1 MSQGSKPLIQ
11 NTKCDCGHQNP
22 TGTVLCEAC
31 GKPLTEEAEAQ
42 PILEMRYD
50 GVARRSQKEN
60 PGIIDRVWNFFSSVK
75 VAIYL
80 ILLTLIGSSLGTI
93 FPQEST
99 FLNIDPSVY
108 YKEEYGQLGHIY
120 YLLGLSHTYTSWWFV
135 LLLVMIGASL
145 VICSLDRVLPLYKA
159 LSRQR
164 IPKHMSFLTR
174 QKVVYQGQVQE
185 DGADWVE
192 RIKPIIKKKGYRV
205 RTDGG
210 TLLAEKQRFSR
221 WGPYVLHIGLIIF
234 LLAVLG
240 RNLPGLHMDEH
251 MAFPQGEPV
260 HIKNTSYYLLND
272 GFKVEFYT
280 EDDMP
285 EEFKGK
291 NKVLPKEFQTQA
303 ILYMCEANCDDLDKE
318 PELVELTRHN
328 IEVNHPLNYK
338 GLKAYQFDYD
348 LTPILRT
355 VSPVLIDSKSGKEYG
370 KITLSIDDPQRE
382 YQAGEYTL
390 TLTQSFTDF
399 GLGDNG
405 KPVNLSP
412 NPNAPAFLFL
422 IKGPD
427 LPKEG
432 VQYFYFP
439 KQIDKERFNQEAINA
454 QLAGGEALVKLD
466 VISMD
471 DVDFSESTTYLNI
484 RVDKAMPFIWVG
496 CFIGMIGLVMGFYF
510 THRRI
515 WLRID
520 NGTLTLGA
528 HTNKNWFGLR
538 KEISAILKQMNIE
551 VDEKSLENNRGTKHE
566 SN

>member
-1 MSQGSKPLIQ
+1 MSEGSKPLIQ
-11 NTKCDCGHQNP
+11 NTKCECGHQNP
-22 TGTVLCEAC
+22 PGTVLCEAC
-31 GKPLTEEAEAQ
+31 GKPLTKEAEAQ

-50 GVARRSQKEN
+50 GVARRSQKAN
-60 PGIIDRVWNFFSSVK
+60 PGFIDKVWNFFSSVK

-93 FPQEST
+93 LPQEST

-174 QKVVYQGQVQE
+174 QRVVYQGTVEQ
-185 DGADWVE
+185 DGTEWVE
-192 RIKPIIKKKGYRV
+192 RVKPLIKKKGYRV

-251 MAFPQGEPV
+251 MAFPEGELV
-260 HIKNTSYYLLND
+260 HIKNTSYYLMND
-272 GFKVEFYT
+272 GFNVEFYT
-280 EDDMP
+280 EEDLP
-285 EEFKGK
+285 NEFKGK
-291 NKVLPKEFQTQA
+291 GKVLPKKFETEA
-303 ILYMCEANCDDLDKE
+303 ILYVCESNCDTPGQEPQLKE
-318 PELVELTRHN
+318 VTRHN

-355 VSPVLIDSKSGKEYG
+355 VSPMLIDSKTGEQYG
-370 KITLSIDDPQRE
+370 KIDLSIKDPVRE
-382 YQAGEYTL
+382 YKAGDYTL
-390 TLTQSFTDF
+390 TLTQTFTDF
-399 GLGDNG
+399 GLGDDG

-422 IKGPD
+422 IKGPN
-427 LPKEG
+427 LPEEG
-432 VQYFYFP
+432 IQYFYFP
-439 KQIDKERFNQEAINA
+439 KQVDKERFQQDAINA
-454 QLAGGEALVKLD
+454 QLAGGENLVTLD
-466 VISMD
+466 VLSME
-471 DVDFSESTTYLNI
+471 DVDFAESTTYLNI

-496 CFIGMIGLVMGFYF
+496 AFIGMIGLVMGFYF
-510 THRRI
+510 HHRRI

-520 NGTLTLGA
+520 DGTLTLGA

-538 KEISAILKQMNIE
+538 REVAAILNQMNIE
-551 VDEKSLENNRGTKHE
+551 VDEKSLENNRG
-566 SN
+566 SQA

>member
-466 VISMD
+466 VLSMD

>member
-1 MSQGSKPLIQ
+1 MSEGSKPLIQ
-11 NTKCDCGHQNP
+11 NTKCECGHQNP
-22 TGTVLCEAC
+22 PGTVLCEAC
-31 GKPLTEEAEAQ
+31 GKPLTKEAEAQ

-50 GVARRSQKEN
+50 GVARRSQKAN
-60 PGIIDRVWNFFSSVK
+60 PGFIDKVWNFFSSVK

-93 FPQEST
+93 LPQEST

-174 QKVVYQGQVQE
+174 QRVVYQGTVEQ
-185 DGADWVE
+185 DGAEWAE
-192 RIKPIIKKKGYRV
+192 RVKPLIKKKGYRV

-251 MAFPQGEPV
+251 MAFPEGEPV
-260 HIKNTSYYLLND
+260 HIKNTSYYLMND

-280 EDDMP
+280 EEDMP
-285 EEFKGK
+285 NEFKGK
-291 NKVLPKEFQTQA
+291 GKVLPKKFETEA
-303 ILYMCEANCDDLDKE
+303 ILYVCESNCNTPGQEPQLKE
-318 PELVELTRHN
+318 VTRHN

-355 VSPVLIDSKSGKEYG
+355 VSPMLIGSKTGEQYG
-370 KITLSIDDPQRE
+370 KIDLSIKDPVRE
-382 YQAGEYTL
+382 YKAGDYTL
-390 TLTQSFTDF
+390 KLTQTFTDF
-399 GLGDNG
+399 GLGDDG

-422 IKGPD
+422 IKGPN
-427 LPKEG
+427 LPADG
-432 VQYFYFP
+432 IQYFYFP
-439 KQIDKERFNQEAINA
+439 KQVDKERFQQDAINA
-454 QLAGGEALVKLD
+454 QLAGGENLVTLD
-466 VISMD
+466 VLSMD
-471 DVDFSESTTYLNI
+471 DVDFAESTTYLNI

-496 CFIGMIGLVMGFYF
+496 AFIGMIGLVMGFYF
-510 THRRI
+510 HHRRI
-515 WLRID
+515 WLRVD
-520 NGTLTLGA
+520 DGTLTLGA

-538 KEISAILKQMNIE
+538 REVAAILNQMNIE
-551 VDEKSLENNRGTKHE
+551 VDEKSLENNRG
-566 SN
+566 SQA

>member
-192 RIKPIIKKKGYRV
+192 RIKPVIKKKGYRV

-251 MAFPQGEPV
+251 MAFPQDEPV

-318 PELVELTRHN
+318 PQLVELTRHN

-355 VSPVLIDSKSGKEYG
+355 VSPVLTDSKSGKEYG
-370 KITLSIDDPQRE
+370 KITLSINDPQRE

-466 VISMD
+466 VLSMD

-538 KEISAILKQMNIE
+538 KEISGILKQMNIE

>member
-11 NTKCDCGHQNP
+11 NTKCECGHQNP

-42 PILEMRYD
+42 PVLEMRYD
-50 GVARRSQKEN
+50 GVARRSQKAN
-60 PGIIDRVWNFFSSVK
+60 PGVIDRVWNFFSSVK

-80 ILLTLIGSSLGTI
+80 ILFTLIGSSLGTI

-108 YKEEYGQLGHIY
+108 YKEEYGQLGHVY

-174 QKVVYQGQVQE
+174 QKVVYQGPVDE
-185 DGADWVE
+185 DGVEWVE
-192 RIKPIIKKKGYRV
+192 RVKPIIKKKGYRV

-240 RNLPGLHMDEH
+240 RNLPGLYMDEH
-251 MAFPQGEPV
+251 VAFPQGEPV
-260 HIKNTSYYLLND
+260 HIKNTSYYLLNN

-303 ILYMCEANCDDLDKE
+303 VLYMCEANCNDLDKD
-318 PELVELTRHN
+318 PELVEVTRHN

-348 LTPILRT
+348 LTPILRS
-355 VSPVLIDSKSGKEYG
+355 VSPVLVNSKSGKEYG
-370 KITLSIDDPQRE
+370 KITLSINDPQRK
-382 YQAGEYTL
+382 YQAGEYSL
-390 TLTQSFTDF
+390 TLTQTYTDF

-422 IKGPD
+422 IEGPD

-432 VQYFYFP
+432 IQYFYFP

-454 QLAGGEALVKLD
+454 QLAGGEELVSLD
-466 VISMD
+466 VLSMD
-471 DVDFSESTTYLNI
+471 DVDFAESTTYLNI

-496 CFIGMIGLVMGFYF
+496 CFIGMIGLIMGFYF

-520 NGTLTLGA
+520 DGMLTLGA

-538 KEISAILKQMNIE
+538 KEISAIFKGMNME
-551 VDEKSLENNRGTKHE
+551 VHEKSLENNRGNKHE

>member
-50 GVARRSQKEN
+50 GVARRSQKVN
-60 PGIIDRVWNFFSSVK
+60 PGMIDRVWNFFSSVK

-174 QKVVYQGQVQE
+174 QKVVYQGHVDE

-192 RIKPIIKKKGYRV
+192 RVKPIIKKKGYRV

-221 WGPYVLHIGLIIF
+221 WGPYVLHIGLIVF

-251 MAFPQGEPV
+251 MAFPQDEPV

-303 ILYMCEANCDDLDKE
+303 ILYMCEANCDDFDKK
-318 PELVELTRHN
+318 PQLVELTRHN

-348 LTPILRT
+348 LTPILRS
-355 VSPVLIDSKSGKEYG
+355 VSPVLINSKSGKEYG

-422 IKGPD
+422 IKGPE

-432 VQYFYFP
+432 IQYFYFP

-454 QLAGGEALVKLD
+454 QLAGGEALVQLD
-466 VISMD
+466 VRSMD

-484 RVDKAMPFIWVG
+484 RVDKAMPFIWIG
-496 CFIGMIGLVMGFYF
+496 CFIGMLGLIMGFYF

-520 NGTLTLGA
+520 NQTLTLGA

-551 VDEKSLENNRGTKHE
+551 VDEKSLENNGGTKHE

>member
-1 MSQGSKPLIQ
+1 MSEGSKPLIQ
-11 NTKCDCGHQNP
+11 NTKCECGHQNP
-22 TGTVLCEAC
+22 PGTVLCEAC
-31 GKPLTEEAEAQ
+31 GKPLTKEAEAQ
-42 PILEMRYD
+42 SILEMRYD
-50 GVARRSQKEN
+50 GVARRSQKAN
-60 PGIIDRVWNFFSSVK
+60 PGFIDKVWNFFSSVK

-93 FPQEST
+93 LPQEST

-174 QKVVYQGQVQE
+174 QRVVYQGTVEQ
-185 DGADWVE
+185 DGAEWVE
-192 RIKPIIKKKGYRV
+192 RVKPLIKKKGYRV

-251 MAFPQGEPV
+251 MAFPEGEPV
-260 HIKNTSYYLLND
+260 HIKNTSYYLMND
-272 GFKVEFYT
+272 GFNVEFYT
-280 EDDMP
+280 EEDLP
-285 EEFKGK
+285 NEFKGK
-291 NKVLPKEFQTQA
+291 GKVLPKKFETEA
-303 ILYMCEANCDDLDKE
+303 ILYVCESNCDTPGQEPQLKE
-318 PELVELTRHN
+318 VTRHN

-355 VSPVLIDSKSGKEYG
+355 VSPMLIDSKTGEQYG
-370 KITLSIDDPQRE
+370 KIDLSIKDPVRE
-382 YQAGEYTL
+382 YKAGDYTL
-390 TLTQSFTDF
+390 TLTQTFTDF
-399 GLGDNG
+399 GLGDDG

-422 IKGPD
+422 IKGPN
-427 LPKEG
+427 LPEEG
-432 VQYFYFP
+432 IQYFYFP
-439 KQIDKERFNQEAINA
+439 KQVDKERFQQDAINA
-454 QLAGGEALVKLD
+454 QLAGGENLVTLD
-466 VISMD
+466 VLSME
-471 DVDFSESTTYLNI
+471 DVDFAESTTYLNI

-496 CFIGMIGLVMGFYF
+496 AFIGMIGLVMGFYF
-510 THRRI
+510 HHRRI

-520 NGTLTLGA
+520 DGTLTLGA

-538 KEISAILKQMNIE
+538 REVAAILNQMNIE
-551 VDEKSLENNRGTKHE
+551 VDEKSLENNRG
-566 SN
+566 SQA

>member
-31 GKPLTEEAEAQ
+31 GKPLTAEAEAQ

-174 QKVVYQGQVQE
+174 QKVVYQGQVE
-185 DGADWVE
+185 ENGADWVE
-192 RIKPIIKKKGYRV
+192 RVKPIIKKKGYRV

-251 MAFPQGEPV
+251 MAFPQDEPV
-260 HIKNTSYYLLND
+260 RIKNTSYYLLND

-291 NKVLPKEFQTQA
+291 NKVLPKEFQTKA

-318 PELVELTRHN
+318 PELVEVTRHN

-348 LTPILRT
+348 LTPILRS
-355 VSPVLIDSKSGKEYG
+355 VSPVLVDSKTGKEYG

-422 IKGPD
+422 IKGPE

-432 VQYFYFP
+432 IQYFYFP

-454 QLAGGEALVKLD
+454 QLAGGEALVQLD
-466 VISMD
+466 VLSMD

-484 RVDKAMPFIWVG
+484 RVDKAMPFIWIG
-496 CFIGMIGLVMGFYF
+496 CFIGMIGLIMGFYF

-538 KEISAILKQMNIE
+538 KEVSAILKQMNIE
-551 VDEKSLENNRGTKHE
+551 VDEKSLENNRGTKDE

>member
-1 MSQGSKPLIQ
+1 MSQGSKSLIQ
-11 NTKCDCGHQNP
+11 NTKCECGHQNP
-22 TGTVLCEAC
+22 PETVLCEAC
-31 GKPLTEEAEAQ
+31 GKPLTAEAEAQ

-50 GVARRSQKEN
+50 GVARRSQKKN
-60 PGIIDRVWNFFSSVK
+60 PGVIDRVWRFFSSVK
-75 VAIYL
+75 VAVYL
-80 ILLTLIGSSLGTI
+80 ILFTLLGASLGTI
-93 FPQEST
+93 YPQEST

-108 YKEEYGQLGHIY
+108 YKEEYGTLGHIY
-120 YLLGLSHTYTSWWFV
+120 YKLGLSHTYTSWWFV

-174 QKVVYQGQVQE
+174 QKVVYQGPVDE
-185 DGADWVE
+185 DGAKWVE
-192 RIKPIIKKKGYRV
+192 RVKPIIKKKWYRV

-234 LLAVLG
+234 LLGVLA

-251 MAFPQGEPV
+251 MAFPEGEPV
-260 HIKNTSYYLLND
+260 HIKNTSYYLMND

-303 ILYMCEANCDDLDKE
+303 VLYMCEANCGDLTKD
-318 PELVELTRHN
+318 PELVEVTRHN

-348 LTPILRT
+348 LTPILRS
-355 VSPVLIDSKSGKEYG
+355 VSPVLINSKSGKEYG
-370 KITLSIDDPQRE
+370 KITLKINDPQRE
-382 YQAGEYTL
+382 YQVGEYSL
-390 TLTQSFTDF
+390 KLTQTYTDF

-422 IKGPD
+422 IEGPD

-432 VQYFYFP
+432 IQYFYFP
-439 KQIDKERFNQEAINA
+439 KQIDKERFNQAAINA
-454 QLAGGEALVKLD
+454 QLAGGEELVSLD
-466 VISMD
+466 VLSMD
-471 DVDFSESTTYLNI
+471 DVDFAASTTYLNI
-484 RVDKAMPFIWVG
+484 RVDKAMPLIWVG
-496 CFIGMIGLVMGFYF
+496 CFIGMIGLIMGFYF

-515 WLRID
+515 WIRID
-520 NGTLTLGA
+520 DGILTLGA

-538 KEISAILKQMNIE
+538 KEVSAIFKEMNME
-551 VDEKSLENNRGTKHE
+551 VDEKSLENNRRNKHE

>member
-1 MSQGSKPLIQ
+1 MSEGSKPLIQ
-11 NTKCDCGHQNP
+11 NTKCECGHQNP
-22 TGTVLCEAC
+22 PGTVLCEAC
-31 GKPLTEEAEAQ
+31 GKPLTKEAEAQ
-42 PILEMRYD
+42 LILEMRYD
-50 GVARRSQKEN
+50 GVARRSQKAN
-60 PGIIDRVWNFFSSVK
+60 PGFIDKVWNFFSSVK

-93 FPQEST
+93 LPQEST

-174 QKVVYQGQVQE
+174 QRVVYQGTVEQ
-185 DGADWVE
+185 DGAEWVE
-192 RIKPIIKKKGYRV
+192 RVKPLIKKKGYRV

-251 MAFPQGEPV
+251 MAFPEGEPV
-260 HIKNTSYYLLND
+260 HIKNTSYYLMND
-272 GFKVEFYT
+272 GFNVEFYT
-280 EDDMP
+280 EEDLP
-285 EEFKGK
+285 NEFKGK
-291 NKVLPKEFQTQA
+291 GKVLPKKFETEA
-303 ILYMCEANCDDLDKE
+303 ILYVCESNCDTPGQEPQLKE
-318 PELVELTRHN
+318 VTRHN

-355 VSPVLIDSKSGKEYG
+355 VSPMLIDSKTGEQYG
-370 KITLSIDDPQRE
+370 KIDLSIKDPVRE
-382 YQAGEYTL
+382 YKAGDYTL
-390 TLTQSFTDF
+390 TLTQTFTDF
-399 GLGDNG
+399 GLGDDG

-422 IKGPD
+422 IKGPN
-427 LPKEG
+427 LPEEG
-432 VQYFYFP
+432 IQYFYFP
-439 KQIDKERFNQEAINA
+439 KQVDKERFQQDAINA
-454 QLAGGEALVKLD
+454 QLAGGENLVTLD
-466 VISMD
+466 VLSME
-471 DVDFSESTTYLNI
+471 DVDFAESTTYLNI

-496 CFIGMIGLVMGFYF
+496 AFIGMIGLVMGFYF
-510 THRRI
+510 HHRRI

-520 NGTLTLGA
+520 DGTLTLGA

-538 KEISAILKQMNIE
+538 REVAAILNQMNIE
-551 VDEKSLENNRGTKHE
+551 VDEKSLENNRG
-566 SN
+566 SQA

>member
-1 MSQGSKPLIQ
+1 MIQ
-11 NTKCDCGHQNP
+11 NTKCECGHQNP
-22 TGTVLCEAC
+22 PGTVLCEAC
-31 GKPLTEEAEAQ
+31 GKPLTKEAEAQ
-42 PILEMRYD
+42 QILEMRYD
-50 GVARRSQKEN
+50 GVARRSQKAN
-60 PGIIDRVWNFFSSVK
+60 PGFIDKVWNFFSSVK

-93 FPQEST
+93 LPQEST

-174 QKVVYQGQVQE
+174 QRVVYQGTVEQ
-185 DGADWVE
+185 DGAEWVE
-192 RIKPIIKKKGYRV
+192 RVKPLIKKKGYRV

-251 MAFPQGEPV
+251 MAFPEGEPV
-260 HIKNTSYYLLND
+260 HIKNTSYYLMND

-280 EDDMP
+280 EEDMP
-285 EEFKGK
+285 NEFKGK
-291 NKVLPKEFQTQA
+291 GKVLPKKFETEA
-303 ILYMCEANCDDLDKE
+303 ILYVCESNCNTPGQEPQLKE
-318 PELVELTRHN
+318 VTRHN

-355 VSPVLIDSKSGKEYG
+355 VSPMLIDSKTGEQYG
-370 KITLSIDDPQRE
+370 KIDLSIKDPVRE
-382 YQAGEYTL
+382 YKAGDYTL
-390 TLTQSFTDF
+390 TLTQTFTDF
-399 GLGDNG
+399 GLGDDG

-422 IKGPD
+422 IKGPN
-427 LPKEG
+427 LPADG
-432 VQYFYFP
+432 IQYFYFP
-439 KQIDKERFNQEAINA
+439 KQVDKERFQQDAINA
-454 QLAGGEALVKLD
+454 QLAGGENLVTLD
-466 VISMD
+466 VLSMD
-471 DVDFSESTTYLNI
+471 DVDFAESTTYLNI

-496 CFIGMIGLVMGFYF
+496 AFIGMIGLVMGFYF
-510 THRRI
+510 HHRRI
-515 WLRID
+515 WLRVD
-520 NGTLTLGA
+520 DGTLTLGA

-538 KEISAILKQMNIE
+538 REVAAILNQMNIE
-551 VDEKSLENNRGTKHE
+551 VDEKSLENNRG
-566 SN
+566 SQA